1 MDDTGLS
8 RAKRSLES
16 AVDRTGITPLVRA
29 KNEDAV
35 YCCKESSCAQ
45 KEPNASCKDE
55 ETPMKP
61 YAYQEE
67 TKEVVFDGF
76 LEEDL
81 HAVLR
86 KVLYYVNPQTAE
98 DTLLPF
104 PLVEDDIAK
113 YEDKLGT
120 YSGNLFPQSH
130 PWVAAPAQETVRQF
144 RGDDAVEN
152 VAMQNGMCD
161 FNGRCG
167 RENTYLM
174 DAFDIVGRYVPPS
187 ESVAQT
193 DQTGVQEGA
202 QTDQTGVPEGAQTD
216 QSWVPEGAQ
225 TDQSWVQEGAQ
236 TDQFGVPEGALENVP
251 TLGLG
256 NYNDN
261 NFDYSNIFGN

>member
-1 MDDTGLS
+1 
-8 RAKRSLES
+8 
-16 AVDRTGITPLVRA
+16 
-29 KNEDAV
+29 
-35 YCCKESSCAQ
+35 
-45 KEPNASCKDE
+45 
-55 ETPMKP
+55 MKP
-61 YAYQEE
+61 YAYQKE

-104 PLVEDDIAK
+104 PLVEDEEVK
-113 YEDKLGT
+113 YRDNLGT

-130 PWVAAPAQETVRQF
+130 PWVAAPAQETVRRF

-187 ESVAQT
+187 V
-193 DQTGVQEGA
+193 DQTGQFGVQEGA
-202 QTDQTGVPEGAQTD
+202 QTDQSG
-216 QSWVPEGAQ
+216 
-225 TDQSWVQEGAQ
+225 VQEGAPGIENEGQ
-236 TDQFGVPEGALENVP
+236 TDALETVP
-251 TLGLG
+251 TDGL
-256 NYNDN
+256 DDIEFDIHDF
-261 NFDYSNIFGN
+261 NFD